1 MRWWGGLLLC
11 LGALLLPPDGAA
23 AGRQVTDMLG
33 RSVRLSEGPLRVVSL
48 APSLTETVFALSR
61 GDWVVGVSG
70 ACDYPAAART
80 RSVVGSMAAP
90 NLEQIV
96 GLRPDLVL
104 GSAEANTRG
113 TFVQLARLGLPVYGV
128 KPEGLEGILA
138 SFRGLGAALRAEA
151 AADGL
156 VREIRRQEAGVRRR
170 VFGRAHPR
178 VLYLIWTDP
187 PIAAGP
193 AAFIHD
199 LLEAAGGVNVVRERS
214 ARYLPLGW
222 EEIVARGPEVI
233 LVATH
238 QGGESAR
245 LPGPGNRAV
254 WAGWQSIPAVRDGRV
269 VAVAADTVLRPG
281 PRVGEGMERL
291 ARAIHPEAFPAG
303 GRP

>member
-1 MRWWGGLLLC
+1 MLLL
-11 LGALLLPPDGAA
+11 LEGGAA
-23 AGRQVTDMLG
+23 VLSVRLAAAERVVTDMLG
-33 RSVRLSEGPLRVVSL
+33 RSIRLPEGPLRLVSL

-61 GDWVVGVSG
+61 GEWVVGVSE
-70 ACDYPAAART
+70 ACDYPPAART
-80 RSVVGSMAAP
+80 RSVVGSIAAP
-90 NLEQIV
+90 NLERIV

-104 GSAEANTRG
+104 GSAEANTRDTLG
-113 TFVQLARLGLPVYGV
+113 QLARLKLPVYGV
-128 KPEGLEGILA
+128 RSEGLEGILA
-138 SFRGLGAALRAEA
+138 ATRGLGSALQAEA

-156 VREIRRQEAGVRRR
+156 VREIRRRAAEVRER
-170 VFGRAHPR
+170 VSARARPR

-193 AAFIHD
+193 ATFIHD
-199 LLEAAGGVNVVRERS
+199 LLEAAGGANVVQERS

-238 QGGESAR
+238 QGGESGR

-254 WAGWQSIPAVRDGRV
+254 WAGWQSIPAVRSGRV
-269 VAVAADTVLRPG
+269 VAVPADTILRPG

-303 GRP
+303 RMP